1 MNSGPK
7 TGLTEITLKPLQPGS
22 SIMPGKINPVILE
35 SILMAAAKVV
45 GNHQTITTAC
55 LSGNFQLNTMLP
67 IIAHSIIDSF
77 YLLTNSCSSLIKV
90 VETFKVNTEN
100 IKQNLEKNPVVAT
113 KLNEIIGYDLA
124 AKIVKEAYK
133 SNKSIKL

>member
-1 MNSGPK
+1 
-7 TGLTEITLKPLQPGS
+7 
-22 SIMPGKINPVILE
+22 
-35 SILMAAAKVV
+35 
-45 GNHQTITTAC
+45 
-55 LSGNFQLNTMLP
+55 MLP

-133 SNKSIKL
+133 SNKSIIDVAERMTNLSKSQLKKLFDPKKLI